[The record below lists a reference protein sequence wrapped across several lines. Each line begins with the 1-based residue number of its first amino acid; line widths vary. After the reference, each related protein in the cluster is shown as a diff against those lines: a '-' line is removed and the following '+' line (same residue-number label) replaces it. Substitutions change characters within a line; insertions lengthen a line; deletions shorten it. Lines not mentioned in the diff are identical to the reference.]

1 MKGISV
7 RIFLIEDHALFRE
20 GVCLI
25 LQQLAEDVEVVPA
38 ENAKEAINIAT
49 QASEQGFDLIL
60 MDLHLPDTT
69 GYDLLKELKTLLPLT
84 PLAVFS
90 AEENSTYISE
100 ALNLGATGF
109 ITKSSNSQ
117 VMIGAIKLILSGG
130 IYIPPAILLQS
141 TPIISS
147 TSRQANSLSE
157 ANSSGQASTPSIGNE
172 NDTQLTGRQKEV
184 LTYMAKGLSNKEI
197 AKQLEMSPSTA
208 KVHVAAI
215 LRTLE
220 AKNRTQAVQFARDQ
234 GLVQVESLDS

>member
-1 MKGISV
+1 V

-25 LQQLAEDVEVVPA
+25 LQRLSEDVEVVQA
-38 ENAKEAINIAT
+38 ENAKEAISIAG

-60 MDLHLPDTT
+60 MDFHLPDTT
-69 GYDLLKELKTLLPLT
+69 GYDLLKELRVLLPNT

-90 AEENSTYISE
+90 AEENSAYISE
-100 ALNLGATGF
+100 AINLGAIGF

-130 IYIPPAILLQS
+130 IYIPPAILQQS
-141 TPIISS
+141 TPLMSGISA
-147 TSRQANSLSE
+147 QACPTTNS
-157 ANSSGQASTPSIGNE
+157 NE
-172 NDTQLTGRQKEV
+172 NTIQLTGRQKEV

-234 GLVQVESLDS
+234 GMVQVESLDS